1 MTVSLLRLYLDP
13 NQLAMAFLIS
23 IKFTHLTSTVLA

>member
-13 NQLAMAFLIS
+13 NQLAMALLIS
-23 IKFTHLTSTVLA
+23 NKFTPLTSTVSA